1 MTDGNMVLDELVLE
15 NKKQEIV
22 DNGYGKLDKKRLG
35 YSVETLAG
43 DKIIP
48 SR

>member
-15 NKKQEIV
+15 NNKQEVV

-35 YSVETLAG
+35 YSIETL
-43 DKIIP
+43 DEIK
-48 SR
+48 